1 MTVNNSVEVCFHVHH
16 QVMIY
21 IGGLESM
28 KEEKELFKTQWGIC
42 LQSAAKLLTRSPF
55 QPPSSSLWSFLPSWL
70 VLSTPLPQ
78 KMLCGNCCDLE
89 LQASNI
95 EWGSGVFST
104 VYCMIKRVLFGALKV
119 LLKDN
124 LSTNYVADCS
134 FWSALQTSQ
143 GHHNSMM
150 NSWKHESVIIL
161 HLLIMCRL

>member
-1 MTVNNSVEVCFHVHH
+1 MTVNNSAEVCFRVHH
-16 QVMIY
+16 LIVIY

-28 KEEKELFKTQWGIC
+28 KEEKELFKTRRGIC
-42 LQSAAKLLTRSPF
+42 LQSPAKLWTLSPF

-70 VLSTPLPQ
+70 VFSTPLPQ

-104 VYCMIKRVLFGALKV
+104 VYCTIKRVLFGALKV
-119 LLKDN
+119 LLKE
-124 LSTNYVADCS
+124 STNYVADCS
-134 FWSALQTSQ
+134 SWSALQTSQ

-150 NSWKHESVIIL
+150 NS
-161 HLLIMCRL
+161 